1 MKTIGLI
8 LSALF
13 LSTASLFA
21 QKVFSVE
28 YPNQA
33 DIKVYV
39 VKYETRHRKKSILSN
54 MKTRQI

>member
-39 VKYETRHRKKSILSN
+39 VKHENQAH
-54 MKTRQI
+54 